1 MCSLDPLEPPINPFC
16 EGWKTG
22 LILFSESMK
31 LASVAENILYIVLV
45 NPIGLQFSGLE
56 GSPFLYSIIVFV
68 LFRKR
73 FDLFRVHVYPS
84 FFLFIIRHIAL
95 FVNLFS
101 SAVRFLRNGRR
112 PLPCTGRK
120 KILLTNY

>member
-68 LFRKR
+68 LFHEVGICLVINMALNIKENSLAASFLARR
-73 FDLFRVHVYPS
+73 NIEFDIPS
-84 FFLFIIRHIAL
+84 
-95 FVNLFS
+95 
-101 SAVRFLRNGRR
+101 
-112 PLPCTGRK
+112 LPCALR
-120 KILLTNY
+120 